1 MLREDEAAQRSTAAT
16 GRGSDRS
23 SLGLPVA
30 FHCHSTQRPSGMRA
44 KDSIGQPWGRGSMSP
59 QSQRRARCHARC
71 HGDRLP
77 APSRSR
83 QPGGPVPPPG
93 ANCVPCSF
101 SPGLSAEPAP
111 PAGRPGE
118 QSRRRPPQ
126 PETSRKQGGNG
137 SGGPPP
143 LCPPRTGAAG
153 SFFPPAAPGLGA
165 PRRSPPRCLPSSLQS
180 ALRRPARRLLSPAL
194 TNSFLLV
201 PKGTLSGVA
210 GTPQPVSRLAV
221 SLQIHVPAEAG
232 GSREPRA
239 GGVLVGSTKMLL
251 SSCLAS
257 IHLLCPAWGGGLVPS
272 VKSGR

>member
-30 FHCHSTQRPSGMRA
+30 FHCHGTQRRSGMRA
-44 KDSIGQPWGRGSMSP
+44 EDSIGQPWGRGSMSP
-59 QSQRRARCHARC
+59 QSQWRARCHARC

-77 APSRSR
+77 APSHSR

-93 ANCVPCSF
+93 ANCVPAP
-101 SPGLSAEPAP
+101 SP
-111 PAGRPGE
+111 
-118 QSRRRPPQ
+118 
-126 PETSRKQGGNG
+126 QG
-137 SGGPPP
+137 
-143 LCPPRTGAAG
+143 
-153 SFFPPAAPGLGA
+153 FPPSQPLQPGGRESRAADGPRSPRPAESKVGTGLGA
-165 PRRSPPRCLPSSLQS
+165 RRRCARLALELRAPSSHRQLLGWGPLAAAPPRCLPSSLQS

-239 GGVLVGSTKMLL
+239 GGVLVGSTKMLP

>member
-30 FHCHSTQRPSGMRA
+30 FHCHSTQRRSGMRA
-44 KDSIGQPWGRGSMSP
+44 EDSIGQPWGRGSMSP
-59 QSQRRARCHARC
+59 QSQWRARCHARC

-165 PRRSPPRCLPSSLQS
+165 PRRSPPTASPPLCKVLCGGRPGVSSL
-180 ALRRPARRLLSPAL
+180 LLSL
-194 TNSFLLV
+194 
-201 PKGTLSGVA
+201 TLSSLSPRGHCQ
-210 GTPQPVSRLAV
+210 GWLAPL
-221 SLQIHVPAEAG
+221 SLSPGLPRPCKSTCQQRRGAQESHVQE
-232 GSREPRA
+232 
-239 GGVLVGSTKMLL
+239 VF
-251 SSCLAS
+251 
-257 IHLLCPAWGGGLVPS
+257 W
-272 VKSGR
+272 